1 VGGWEVRLFLGWSGC
16 VVEVPEPPQER
27 ERMARSSTKY
37 FMEGFISEMSGGRGA
52 KGVGEI
58 VKCVKNV
65 KLRAGA
71 GLEVVGDA
79 LVVEYTAFHTPFW
92 LHEGPPSS
100 GAQTW
105 ASTYRG
111 GVARIDV
118 FFSVW
123 RNGVVELRGKVA
135 RKNFGKC
142 RERNSDAQHFAE
154 ETAAQ
159 AAPTNC
165 GRGKL

>member
-1 VGGWEVRLFLGWSGC
+1 MMYQSRIFVMLMRLVLALRACEALSGPLKVAQRMVHSASLGMLGRGSEACWEDWGVGGWEVRLFLGWSVW

-79 LVVEYTAFHTPFW
+79 LVVEFTAFHTPFW
-92 LHEGPPSS
+92 LHEGPP
-100 GAQTW
+100 
-105 ASTYRG
+105 
-111 GVARIDV
+111 
-118 FFSVW
+118 
-123 RNGVVELRGKVA
+123 
-135 RKNFGKC
+135 
-142 RERNSDAQHFAE
+142 
-154 ETAAQ
+154 
-159 AAPTNC
+159 
-165 GRGKL
+165 